1 MANEFAGEALH
12 SAEYFGD
19 QRDYWY
25 NPDFLQLLRCRFGFD
40 DVRTVLDVGA
50 GAGHWS
56 RVLASMLP
64 PEATLVGVD
73 REPRWV
79 EEATRRAAAA
89 GLGDRFGYQTG
100 AAEALPFPDGSFDLV
115 SCQTVLI
122 HCPDPAAVLA
132 EMVRVT
138 RPGGR
143 VFVAEPNNLTGQL
156 LTPHALDAPVEDLV
170 ALVELEMRCERGK
183 RALDEGDNSLGE
195 RLPALFAT
203 AGLVETQLHLNDRA
217 VRLVPPYAAPGNQAS
232 IEEIISSHEREV
244 WMWDRATT
252 ARYFLAGGGDPAVFP
267 AAWALA
273 GRALGRVVEELR
285 AGTYAQAGGFVMYL
299 ACGRRPGGA

>member
-19 QRDYWY
+19 QRDHWY
-25 NPDFLQLLRCRFGFD
+25 NLDFLQLLRRRFGFE

-56 RVLASMLP
+56 RVLATMLP
-64 PEATLVGVD
+64 PDTTLVGVD

-79 EEATRRAAAA
+79 DEATRRAAAA
-89 GLGDRFGYQTG
+89 GLGDRFRYQTG

-156 LTPHALDAPVEDLV
+156 LTPHALDTPVEDLL

-195 RLPALFAT
+195 RLPALFAA
-203 AGLVETQLHLNDRA
+203 AGLVDSQLHLNDRS
-217 VRLVPPYAAPGNQAS
+217 VSLQPPYTAPGNQALV
-232 IEEIISSHEREV
+232 EELVSSFDREV

-252 ARYFLAGGGDPAVFP
+252 ERYFVAGGGDVAAFP
-267 AAWALA
+267 SAWALA

-285 AGTYAQAGGFVMYL
+285 AGTFAQAGGFVMYL
-299 ACGRRPGGA
+299 VCGRRPAEP